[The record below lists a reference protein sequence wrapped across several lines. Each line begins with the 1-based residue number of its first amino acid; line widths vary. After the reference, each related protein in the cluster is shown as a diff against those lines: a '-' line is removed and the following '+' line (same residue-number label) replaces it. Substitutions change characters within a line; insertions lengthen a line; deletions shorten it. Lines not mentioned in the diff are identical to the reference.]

1 MEYIKLFEKKL
12 RRHNNRVYKHWKALG
27 FDPLCVTVEWFT
39 TCFVTSCPG
48 ELANATF
55 DLLLAGCEDALL
67 KVGLALIDELE
78 RHTRNELRS
87 TAGSIESY
95 CVRRLCSTSA
105 SACTTCLPIL
115 SSDTDMLLTILEISM
130 RCSLKGSVMS
140 IYTTRL
146 CGASTRA
153 RMVVRTRPGE
163 GGRRRG

>member
-1 MEYIKLFEKKL
+1 MRFEKKL

-78 RHTRNELRS
+78 S
-87 TAGSIESY
+87 SILEMNLDQLQVQLKVI
-95 CVRRLCSTSA
+95 VRDA
-105 SACTTCLPIL
+105 SVAPVLARALTMP
-115 SSDTDMLLTILEISM
+115 SDTFLVVMRLFLTQ
-130 RCSLKGSVMS
+130 
-140 IYTTRL
+140 
-146 CGASTRA
+146 
-153 RMVVRTRPGE
+153 RP
-163 GGRRRG
+163 